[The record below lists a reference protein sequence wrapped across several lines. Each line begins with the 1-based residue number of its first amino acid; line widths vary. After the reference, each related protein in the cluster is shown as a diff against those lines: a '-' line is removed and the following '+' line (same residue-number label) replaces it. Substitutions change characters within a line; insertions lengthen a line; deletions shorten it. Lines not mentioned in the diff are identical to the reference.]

1 MRLGASADRRRM
13 RLVRALMVLITVAG
27 AGWPVCAQRYS
38 FKDYTPDQGLK
49 NLVTRA
55 LVQDHSGLIWVGTL
69 NGLFWYDGKAFHEF
83 ASDELPTRD
92 IQALYESPSGALW
105 IGTRLGLARRVGT
118 HVERVPSEE
127 IQVMTEGSLIG
138 DRQDRLYVATPRGL
152 VRISVRDARH
162 DFQWLSREPTQGVG
176 TGPEGKIWFGCGAR
190 LCRLDDDHPVDV
202 SSKYGL
208 PDEHWQSIIS
218 DREKNLWLRGPSPL
232 FELKKRSL
240 ELSARDKDLPPFG
253 WPSGKLALSADG
265 TVLVPTSTGLAIPV
279 GDRWL
284 IINADHGLSS
294 DAVCCVL
301 LDNEN
306 SLWIGL
312 RGTGVARWLGYG
324 QWESFTK
331 TEGLSSNL
339 IWEVTQ
345 DAHGKLWVGTDY
357 VLNRIDKKDG
367 LWRVW
372 HEPKGK
378 TSTKIKALA
387 IGPDGDVW
395 AGQYPGGVSRYREGK
410 LRAHYG
416 VESGL
421 ISEGIWG
428 MDLDPTNH
436 LWVGTTGALYRSSPI
451 QDPHGRVEFTPLSV
465 PGYSSSETVYRPMID
480 RHGRL
485 WVPGTNALACFED
498 GQWKRYGVP
507 DGISSHVV

>member
-1 MRLGASADRRRM
+1 MIS
-13 RLVRALMVLITVAG
+13 
-27 AGWPVCAQRYS
+27 QRS
-38 FKDYTPDQGLK
+38 
-49 NLVTRA
+49 
-55 LVQDHSGLIWVGTL
+55 
-69 NGLFWYDGKAFHEF
+69 
-83 ASDELPTRD
+83 PTGM
-92 IQALYESPSGALW
+92 A
-105 IGTRLGLARRVGT
+105 
-118 HVERVPSEE
+118 
-127 IQVMTEGSLIG
+127 
-138 DRQDRLYVATPRGL
+138 
-152 VRISVRDARH
+152 
-162 DFQWLSREPTQGVG
+162 
-176 TGPEGKIWFGCGAR
+176 
-190 LCRLDDDHPVDV
+190 
-202 SSKYGL
+202 
-208 PDEHWQSIIS
+208 
-218 DREKNLWLRGPSPL
+218 
-232 FELKKRSL
+232 
-240 ELSARDKDLPPFG
+240 
-253 WPSGKLALSADG
+253 
-265 TVLVPTSTGLAIPV
+265 
-279 GDRWL
+279 
-284 IINADHGLSS
+284 S

-428 MDLDPTNH
+428 MYLDPTNH

-451 QDPHGRVEFTPLSV
+451 QDPFGRLEFTPVSV
-465 PGYSSSETVYRPMID
+465 PGSSSSETFYRPMMD

-485 WVPGTNALACFED
+485 WVPGTNGLACFED

-507 DGISSHVV
+507 DGLSSNVVLGIAVADDGSYWIAYAVPQGVTHMTLAGGKLRTEHYTRKNGMRSDKTYFVAIGRSGSVWVGTDSGVDVFLQGNWQHYGRAEGLVWEDTDTDSFWAGPDGDVWIGTSHGLSHFQPARNPLPEVAPRVALTSIQFGGTDTKWGILEPRSEGYTSPLTVRYSDRSATIRFAALTFLHEDEVRLRYRLKNFDDRWTETQQREVQYLSIPPGTYVFEVMASAPGGGWSSAREFSFSVAPPFWETVWFRALSVVSLSNSIPSRTASWNSIS